1 MQCKVSWDI
10 NHNSVT
16 VESEGTF
23 LKYEFLDSKNPKKHV
38 LHIIVGQLVE
48 KLKFKMADG
57 GYFGFEALTHSAR
70 PFAIGAYKLNIF
82 FNLYR

>member
-1 MQCKVSWDI
+1 MADI
-10 NHNSVT
+10 LNLKGKCRSNHKNN
-16 VESEGTF
+16 
-23 LKYEFLDSKNPKKHV
+23 LKYEFLDPKNPKKHV

-57 GYFGFEALTHSAR
+57 GHFGFEALTHSAR
-70 PFAIGAYKLNIF
+70 PFAIGAQAKYF